1 MSIWLIVSLAVGVV
15 VLFLLFLFVLK
26 AHKKFRQV
34 KEILRSIDTSNKV
47 TPIELFEINK
57 DTEEFLDTSIVEG
70 KDYSYFPNT
79 KMVCVEQGYVY
90 STAMFDV
97 TAIAHEMG
105 HAKAHYKGSFKMALW
120 YALTTLERFICWAIL
135 PLFVIG
141 FILSW
146 FSGGT
151 GTLGTLL
158 MNLSTTFTV
167 IILMNRVITIPTERE
182 ASKYG
187 IKLLENSKLLTENE
201 IKMSKKMLNI
211 ALSTY
216 VFAFYERL
224 FHNFILAKKIF
235 SKIFLRN
242 KKPKPP
248 SQKEIEEEQKLQELM
263 SEIQKDSVL
272 DKEPTTEELN
282 LQKQIEE
289 EELLKAQQEE
299 FLRQQQEEA
308 NTIRRP
314 PLDDEK

>member
-1 MSIWLIVSLAVGVV
+1 MSIWLIISLAVGIV

-34 KEILRSIDTSNKV
+34 KKILRLIETTNKV
-47 TPIELFEINK
+47 TPIELFDINK

-70 KDYSYFPNT
+70 QDYSYFPNT
-79 KMVCVEQGYVY
+79 KMVCVEQGYAY

-120 YALTTLERFICWAIL
+120 YALTTLEKFICWAIL
-135 PLFVIG
+135 PLFLIG

-146 FSGGT
+146 FPGGT

-158 MNLSTTFTV
+158 MNISTTFTV
-167 IILMNRVITIPTERE
+167 IILVNRVITIPTERE

-187 IKLLENSKLLTENE
+187 IKLLENSKLLTDKE
-201 IKMSKKMLNI
+201 IKMSKKMLNV

-216 VFAFYERL
+216 VFAFYERF

-235 SKIFLRN
+235 SKIFLKN

-248 SQKEIEEEQKLQELM
+248 SQKEIEEEQKLQQLVA
-263 SEIQKDSVL
+263 EIQEDSML
-272 DKEPTTEELN
+272 NEQPTTEELN
-282 LQKQIEE
+282 MIKQQEE
-289 EELLKAQQEE
+289 EELLRQQQEE

-314 PLDDEK
+314 PLDDE